1 MLAVAML
8 CPCTREEEACQQ
20 QQSELEVSSAG
31 SIAVCLCVSRPD
43 NKLKTQDQDLYR
55 LHSLTQEA
63 KLCHCM
69 RRKHVS
75 SSNLSWKQC
84 LLNCCCFSLCD
95 DKLVTCVSGPCRP
108 LSVPAADR

>member
-55 LHSLTQEA
+55 LHSLTQVA
-63 KLCHCM
+63 KLCLCIKE
-69 RRKHVS
+69 RKPVS
-75 SSNLSWKQC
+75 SSS
-84 LLNCCCFSLCD
+84 SI
-95 DKLVTCVSGPCRP
+95 
-108 LSVPAADR
+108 